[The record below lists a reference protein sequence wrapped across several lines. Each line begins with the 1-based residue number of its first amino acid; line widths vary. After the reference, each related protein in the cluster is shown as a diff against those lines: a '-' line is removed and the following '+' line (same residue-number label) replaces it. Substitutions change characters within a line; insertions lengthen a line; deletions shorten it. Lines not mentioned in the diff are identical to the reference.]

1 MAEIVKRTF
10 DTISTI
16 SDKTVLFCKNSL
28 NIFTD
33 IIINGIK
40 FKNSTGQY
48 DEYYYYK
55 YINVILITLVFGVIY
70 YLHSYHNLFG
80 VKNTKYSI
88 LGTVILFS
96 IGILYFLFLVFRNN
110 NNNKINSDDRPRLY
124 TTATDKSL
132 SSKHYSDED
141 YSIDNESIKNTYLT
155 PLKRLSMYVGLL
167 FFILL
172 TIIYIV
178 NYILFSQKNTNAF
191 SITQSVISIT
201 IVLVILA
208 ILASLLSIKSNAS
221 DDTCENSDTNT
232 ITSFIYKYI
241 CIIKKI
247 IFFIPCLL
255 VIAIDEINKDIKLT
269 PKSVYLLL
277 FILLLLITLLFLLPF
292 LFTYFRTMNKSSL
305 LKGSGPYYLNELKV
319 IGIYQNLN
327 KNVNSTIDIAI
338 PEIERQ
344 SNSIIKNPIDALL
357 GTLNL
362 DKQENTIFKT
372 YDSSTQIGV
381 EDKEITKQ
389 TEENISDTKGYN
401 FKLLKNDYNG
411 IYNIKTSFHDPPK
424 SRNKFPYTYT
434 YSISFYV
441 FINPQPTNTSIAY
454 TKDTEIFNYA
464 YKPVIYY
471 NGKSQSII
479 IKSRTLNNK
488 GDQLDTIYEG
498 KNIKHQKW
506 VFIVINYDNNNID
519 VFIDG
524 KLVGSKKD
532 VTPYFKGDKVTI
544 GENQGI
550 HGSIKEIS
558 YYDTIKSPQ
567 TVELL
572 YNLTK
577 NK

>member
-1 MAEIVKRTF
+1 MAQIVKGTF
-10 DTISTI
+10 ETVNTISN
-16 SDKTVLFCKNSL
+16 KTVLFLKNSL

-33 IIINGIK
+33 VIINGIK
-40 FKNSTGQY
+40 FKNTSSQ
-48 DEYYYYK
+48 DVYYYYK
-55 YINVILITLVFGVIY
+55 YINVLLIALVIGVIY

-80 VKNTKYSI
+80 VKNTQYAI
-88 LGTVILFS
+88 LGTILLFS
-96 IGILYFLFLVFRNN
+96 IGILYFLFIVFRNN
-110 NNNKINSDDRPRLY
+110 NNTKINSDDRPKLDS
-124 TTATDKSL
+124 TTEKDKSF
-132 SSKHYSDED
+132 SSKDYSAED
-141 YSIDNESIKNTYLT
+141 YSIENEQIKTTYLN
-155 PLKRLSMYVGLL
+155 PLRSLFMYVGLL
-167 FFILL
+167 LIILIS
-172 TIIYIV
+172 IIYIV
-178 NYILFSQKNTNAF
+178 NYILFSQKNTNVF
-191 SITQSVISIT
+191 SITQSLISIT
-201 IVLVILA
+201 IVVVVLA
-208 ILASLLSIKSNAS
+208 ILASMLSIKSNAS
-221 DDTCENSDTNT
+221 NETCENSSEKAMFVYN
-232 ITSFIYKYI
+232 YI
-241 CIIKKI
+241 CILKKF

-255 VIAIDEINKDIKLT
+255 VIVVDEINKDIKLT
-269 PKSVYLLL
+269 PNSVYLLL
-277 FILLLLITLLFLLPF
+277 FILLLLITLLFLIPF
-292 LFTYFRTMNKSSL
+292 LFTYFRTMNKSKL

-338 PEIERQ
+338 PKNNDQ
-344 SNSIIKNPIDALL
+344 NTSIIKNPIDALL

-362 DKQENTIFKT
+362 DKKENSIFKT
-372 YDSSTQIGV
+372 YDSSTQIGP

-389 TEENISDTKGYN
+389 TQENISDTKGYN

-411 IYNIKTSFHDPPK
+411 IYNIKTSFYDPPK
-424 SRNKFPYTYT
+424 SINKFPYNYT

-479 IKSRTLNNK
+479 IRSRTLNNK

-506 VFIVINYDNNNID
+506 VFFVVNYDNNNID

-524 KLVGSKKD
+524 TLVGSKKD
-532 VTPYFKGDKVTI
+532 VMPYFKGDKVTI

-558 YYDTIKSPQ
+558 YYDSIQSPQ
-567 TVELL
+567 TIELL

-577 NK
+577 NN

>member
-1 MAEIVKRTF
+1 MAQIVKGTF
-10 DTISTI
+10 ETVNTV
-16 SDKTVLFCKNSL
+16 SDKTVLFLKNSL
-28 NIFTD
+28 NIFID
-33 IIINGIK
+33 VIINGIK
-40 FKNSTGQY
+40 FKNATNQ
-48 DEYYYYK
+48 DVYYYYK
-55 YINVILITLVFGVIY
+55 YINVLLIALVFGLIY

-80 VKNTKYSI
+80 VKNTPYSI
-88 LGTVILFS
+88 LGTILLFS
-96 IGILYFLFLVFRNN
+96 IGILYFFFIVFRNN
-110 NNNKINSDDRPRLY
+110 NNSKINVDDRLNINSPP
-124 TTATDKSL
+124 DKSL
-132 SSKHYSDED
+132 SSKNYNDED
-141 YSIDNESIKNTYLT
+141 YSIDSTKIKDTYLN
-155 PLKRLSMYVGLL
+155 PLRLLFMYVGLL
-167 FFILL
+167 FIIL
-172 TIIYIV
+172 ISVIYIV
-178 NYILFSQKNTNAF
+178 NYILYSQKNTNVF

-201 IVLVILA
+201 IVIVVLA
-208 ILASLLSIKSNAS
+208 IVASLLSIKSSTSN
-221 DDTCENSDTNT
+221 DTCENSKEKGTPM
-232 ITSFIYKYI
+232 FIYNYI
-241 CIIKKI
+241 CIIKKF

-255 VIAIDEINKDIKLT
+255 VIVVDEINKDIKLT
-269 PKSVYLLL
+269 PNSVYLLL
-277 FILLLLITLLFLLPF
+277 FILLLLITLLFLIPF
-292 LFTYFRTMNKSSL
+292 LFTYFRTMNKSTL

-338 PEIERQ
+338 PNSDGQ

-362 DKQENTIFKT
+362 DKKENTIFKT
-372 YDSSTQIGV
+372 YDSSTQIGP
-381 EDKEITKQ
+381 ENKEITKQ
-389 TEENISDTKGYN
+389 TQENISDTKGYN

-411 IYNIKTSFHDPPK
+411 VYNIKTSFYDPPK
-424 SRNKFPYTYT
+424 SINKFPYNYT

-454 TKDTEIFNYA
+454 NKDTELFNYA

-479 IKSRTLNNK
+479 IRSRTLNNK

-506 VFIVINYDNNNID
+506 VFFVINYDNNIID

-524 KLVGSKKD
+524 TLVGSKKD
-532 VTPYFKGDKVTI
+532 VMPYFKGDKVTI

-558 YYDTIKSPQ
+558 YYDSIKSPQ
-567 TVELL
+567 TIELL

-577 NK
+577 NN